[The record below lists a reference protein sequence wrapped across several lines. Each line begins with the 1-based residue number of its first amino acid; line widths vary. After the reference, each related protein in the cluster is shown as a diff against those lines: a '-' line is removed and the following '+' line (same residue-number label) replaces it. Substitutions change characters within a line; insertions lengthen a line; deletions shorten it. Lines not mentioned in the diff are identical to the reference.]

1 MFAFLRKKQFA
12 GINICG
18 YSSGLVNYLG
28 THELCLW
35 VFIFA
40 I

>member
-1 MFAFLRKKQFA
+1 MLV

-18 YSSGLVNYLG
+18 NSSGLVNFLG
-28 THELCLW
+28 THEFCLR